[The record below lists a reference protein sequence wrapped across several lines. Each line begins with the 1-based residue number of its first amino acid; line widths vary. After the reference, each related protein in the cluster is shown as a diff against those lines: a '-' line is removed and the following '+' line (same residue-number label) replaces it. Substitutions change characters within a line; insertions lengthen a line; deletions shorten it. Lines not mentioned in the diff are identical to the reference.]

1 MAVLEVGFKIKEDK
15 REAEKLLLEKGFQEL
30 FKTTTRD
37 IYFGKNV
44 NFEGKDETQIKT
56 SLIRCRNFEK
66 LENLKLFDENLPDI
80 IDVDFKTLLDY
91 FDKFFKAG
99 FDVVF
104 DTQKTDWVYCKGK
117 CWHQLQDIK
126 DIGLLDYVLDK
137 DIFEK
142 SEDEQFDILKK
153 QMQEFGMHL
162 EYELGVDKLRSLYNK
177 KLMFS
182 KNQAG
187 LYQYQNKH

>member
-1 MAVLEVGFKIKEDK
+1 MTVLEVGFKIKEDK
-15 REAEKLLLEKGFQEL
+15 KEAEKLLLAQGFQEL

-37 IYFGKNV
+37 IYFGKDV

-66 LENLKLFDENLPDI
+66 FENLKIFDKDLPDKL
-80 IDVDFKTLLDY
+80 DVDFKTMHAY
-91 FDKFFKAG
+91 FDKFFENG
-99 FDVVF
+99 YEVIF
-104 DTQKTDWVYCKGK
+104 DTQKTDWVYYKGK

-137 DIFEK
+137 DIFDK
-142 SEDEQFDILKK
+142 SEDEQFEILMK
-153 QMQEFGMHL
+153 QVKDFGLHL

-187 LYQYQNKH
+187 LYEYQK